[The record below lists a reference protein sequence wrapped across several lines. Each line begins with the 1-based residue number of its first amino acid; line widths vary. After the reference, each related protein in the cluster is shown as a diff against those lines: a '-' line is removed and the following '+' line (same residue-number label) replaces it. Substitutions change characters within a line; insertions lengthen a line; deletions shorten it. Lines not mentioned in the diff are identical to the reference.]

1 MIKKILHIKIIFKIY
16 LKNIENKLKIFQVH
30 KHLFCKISKNSF

>member
-1 MIKKILHIKIIFKIY
+1 MIKKILHIKIIFKTY
-16 LKNIENKLKIFQVH
+16 LKNIKNKLTIFQIP